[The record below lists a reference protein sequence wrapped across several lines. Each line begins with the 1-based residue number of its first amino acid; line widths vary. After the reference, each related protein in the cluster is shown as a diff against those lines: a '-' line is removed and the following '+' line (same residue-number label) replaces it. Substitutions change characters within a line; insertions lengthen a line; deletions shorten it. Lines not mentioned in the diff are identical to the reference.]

1 MVKGITN
8 RWIVNYL
15 SVTILIVIAL
25 IFGLLFMVRSY
36 YYESIKTT
44 LVDKGAETIT
54 ALSDIALSDEGY
66 NASAEARLRE
76 YTENFADK
84 ELMELMIISSN
95 GEVLFNTTGFEPDAN
110 QSMPDFDQAMIS
122 SDSKAFWKG
131 ALNSGENVIAYTQ
144 LLRNKNGDCIVGIR
158 FVVSLVLADNKIVT
172 AIFVIVAAFLLL
184 LASFIIPGLLFLRTI
199 VKPVRELSATA
210 KRIAQG
216 DYETKVAKRYDDE
229 VGELADSINYMSEE
243 IKASDTLK
251 NDFISSVSHELR
263 TPLTAIKGWAETMS
277 IGEPDPVTMNKGLN
291 IIINETGRLARMVEE
306 LLDFSRIQSGRMGLV
321 TGKMDLLAELDEAV
335 YMLKERAIS
344 EKKHLIYDHPENVTP
359 VLGDKNRLRQVF
371 INIIDNALKY
381 TPEDGEI
388 GIQVVEHDEMIFV
401 IITDTGCG
409 IKKEDLPRIKDKFY
423 KANQTVRGSGIGLA
437 VADEIINL
445 HKGKLE
451 IDSVEGEGTTVTI
464 SLPVLDS
471 DDEKILQG
479 DNVP

>member
-1 MVKGITN
+1 MIKGITK
-8 RWIVNYL
+8 RWFFKYLIGPIVF
-15 SVTILIVIAL
+15 VVAL
-25 IFGLLFMVRSY
+25 MFVLAFVVKSY
-36 YYESIKTT
+36 YYDSIKNTIA
-44 LVDKGAETIT
+44 DKGGEALNALYDIT
-54 ALSDIALSDEGY
+54 MSDEGY
-66 NASAEARLRE
+66 NSSAEAKLRE

-84 ELMELMIISSN
+84 ELMEMMVISKN
-95 GEVLFNTTGFEPDAN
+95 GNVLFNTTGFEPDPN
-110 QSMPDFDQAMIS
+110 QAMPDFEQALLS
-122 SDSKAFWKG
+122 SDNKAFWTG
-131 ALNSGENVIAYTQ
+131 ELNSGERVTAYT
-144 LLRNKNGDCIVGIR
+144 LILRNSSGECVAGIR
-158 FVVSLVLADNKIVT
+158 FVVSLIPADTRIMI
-172 AIFVIVAAFLLL
+172 AIIVIVVAFAALMAL
-184 LASFIIPGLLFLRTI
+184 FILPGLAFLRTI

-210 KRIAQG
+210 RRIAQG

-243 IKASDTLK
+243 IKASDNLK

-291 IIINETGRLARMVEE
+291 IIINETERLSNMVEE
-306 LLDFSRIQSGRMGLV
+306 LLDFSRIQSGRMTLV

-335 YMLKERAIS
+335 YMLGERARN
-344 EKKHLIYDHPENVTP
+344 EKKEFIYDHPENVTA
-359 VLGDKNRLRQVF
+359 VLGDKNRLRQLF

-381 TPEDGEI
+381 TPEGGEI
-388 GIQVVEHDEMIFV
+388 GIKVDEHDEMIFV

-437 VADEIINL
+437 VADEIVNL

-479 DNVP
+479 DNV

>member
-1 MVKGITN
+1 MFVLAFVVK
-8 RWIVNYL
+8 
-15 SVTILIVIAL
+15 
-25 IFGLLFMVRSY
+25 SY
-36 YYESIKTT
+36 YYDGIKGAIA
-44 LVDKGAETIT
+44 DKGSEAVNALYDIT
-54 ALSDIALSDEGY
+54 MSDDGY
-66 NASAEARLRE
+66 NSSAEAKLRE

-84 ELMELMIISSN
+84 ELMEMMVISKN
-95 GEVLFNTTGFEPDAN
+95 GNVLFNTTGFEPDPN
-110 QSMPDFDQAMIS
+110 QAMPDFDQALLS
-122 SDSKAFWKG
+122 SDNKAFWTG
-131 ALNSGENVIAYTQ
+131 ELNSGERVTAYT
-144 LLRNKNGDCIVGIR
+144 LIMRNEKGECVAGIR
-158 FVVSLVLADNKIVT
+158 FVVSLVQADTRIMIAIIIIVF
-172 AIFVIVAAFLLL
+172 AFVGIMAM
-184 LASFIIPGLLFLRTI
+184 FIIPGLSFLNTTI

-216 DYETKVAKRYDDE
+216 DYETKVTKRFDDE
-229 VGELADSINYMSEE
+229 VGELADSINNMSEE
-243 IKASDTLK
+243 IKASDKLK

-291 IIINETGRLARMVEE
+291 IIINETERLSSMVEE
-306 LLDFSRIQSGRMGLV
+306 LLDFSRIQSGRMTLV
-321 TGKMDLLAELDEAV
+321 TGKMDILAELDEAV
-335 YMLKERAIS
+335 YMLGERARN
-344 EKKHLIYDHPENVTP
+344 EKKHLNYDHPENVTP

-371 INIIDNALKY
+371 INVIDNALKY
-381 TPEDGEI
+381 TSEDGEI
-388 GIQVVEHDEMIFV
+388 GIKVDEHDEMIFV

-437 VADEIINL
+437 VADEIVNL

-479 DNVP
+479 DNV